1 MTLAIVKAG
10 DYQLTEGERAQCLQ
24 HLSKGYNPNVTYRQL
39 WPHGAA
45 PLTFGDFLN
54 QYADVIIA
62 ATSLTADRW
71 RVGLS
76 AELRQR
82 QAELDASAR
91 KLHAALVTL
100 AEAPAPEGE
109 EREAQQERQC
119 AVVSHYGKA
128 FQITAALVQITKEL
142 RAIRTQQLDD
152 AAALVSML
160 ASSAQAKNV
169 P

>member
-10 DYQLTEGERAQCLQ
+10 EYQLTEGERAQCVQ

-76 AELRQR
+76 AELAQR
-82 QAELDASAR
+82 RRDLDQTARELR
-91 KLHAALVTL
+91 AALATL

-119 AVVSHYGKA
+119 GVVAHFGKG
-128 FQITAALVQITKEL
+128 FQIAAALVQITKEL
-142 RAIRTQQLDD
+142 RSIRTQQLDD

>member
-10 DYQLTEGERAQCLQ
+10 DYQLTEGEQAQCLQ
-24 HLSKGYNPNVTYRQL
+24 HLAKGYNPNVTYRQL

-45 PLTFGDFLN
+45 PLTFGDFLK
-54 QYADVIIA
+54 QYADVVIA
-62 ATSLTADRW
+62 ATSMTADRW

-76 AELRQR
+76 AELAQR
-82 QAELDASAR
+82 RRDLDQMARELCAAQA
-91 KLHAALVTL
+91 TL
-100 AEAPAPEGE
+100 AEAPLPEGD

-119 AVVSHYGKA
+119 AVVAHYGKG
-128 FQITAALVQITKEL
+128 FQIAAALVQITKEL

-152 AAALVSML
+152 AAALVNML
-160 ASSAQAKNV
+160 ASTAQAKNV